1 MDEWQSY
8 LQKNLQAL
16 ARKQEKDSSDEANEG
31 YLLNRWVSSIQ
42 ERDAILVPAP
52 GSSLPGAPA
61 TDTPPPGM
69 EQHNPLIFA
78 DLDDAPGKTPMKVGA
93 QSYLD
98 DEEASLKE
106 GAGFVTLPLIKKYAT
121 LIGAVASWDSNLHE
135 RDFLNKITPASE
147 RIYLTVKVHLLL
159 SKPAFMTVVLR
170 KRICVKICK
179 RNALSNL
186 FKSPFSRMV
195 SNEKEE
201 MLWTGVAY
209 QFVAGIPKMTPHVVH
224 GLAANSTSKECEGDW
239 LIRPKLYIEQYMRTI
254 QSVSSELH
262 LDGLR
267 QEVALQEA
275 LATNQH
281 RRQPFDLGDLTSA
294 LQESTFSHSECGLG
308 RSKSFSDQPK
318 RPFSQRNLRQRSQ
331 TRYTTT
337 TFPSLSIVQLPLNG
351 TGSSPEK
358 ASTPTPSSP
367 VFFERP
373 CESVGFKNPASDE
386 AEIRRL
392 MEGFRTSSTS
402 SGRGVGAARCP
413 TTSEEHM
420 AWTRRDREKQQ
431 IPK

>member
-1 MDEWQSY
+1 MRQGLNRRVRVLIRPSELNRRERGCLPLVCEAVTKISVGCVTRLYADLEDGVSSYNKSRVAPDSYQELDLETLRHKWCHAMDEWQSY

-147 RIYLTVKVHLLL
+147 RIYLTVK
-159 SKPAFMTVVLR
+159 
-170 KRICVKICK
+170 
-179 RNALSNL
+179 
-186 FKSPFSRMV
+186 
-195 SNEKEE
+195 EE

-294 LQESTFSHSECGLG
+294 LQESTFSHSE
-308 RSKSFSDQPK
+308 
-318 RPFSQRNLRQRSQ
+318 
-331 TRYTTT
+331 
-337 TFPSLSIVQLPLNG
+337 IVQLPLNG